1 MSKISKNEDWVFFS
15 LLFQIALQKIQTMH
29 SSYLTQLQ
37 SEIKPLREKLV
48 HHPVYASIQS
58 IEDLQSFMEHHVYAV
73 WDFMSLLKALQ
84 NKLTCVQIPWVPT
97 GNANTRYLI
106 NEIVTGEESDVD
118 NHGQR
123 MSHFELYLKA
133 MQQAGAEIKFVE
145 NLIHDIQA
153 DKEISTIIAS
163 SLIPESAA
171 KFLENTFD
179 VIETDKAHLM
189 AAVFTFGREDLIPDM
204 FISFINELKKEFP
217 GKVDI
222 FQYYIERHIEVDG
235 DHHSALAL
243 EMTETLCG
251 NDPQKWKDA
260 TSYVK
265 KALQSRIDLWDAIY
279 SNINESQLK
288 VS

>member
-1 MSKISKNEDWVFFS
+1 MD
-15 LLFQIALQKIQTMH
+15 

-58 IEDLQSFMEHHVYAV
+58 IDDLQLFMEHHIYAV

-84 NKLTCVQIPWVPT
+84 NKLTCVKIPWVPT

-118 NHGQR
+118 NLGQR

-133 MQQAGAEIKFVE
+133 MQQAGADTASVGS
-145 NLIHDIQA
+145 LINEVHA
-153 DKEISTIIAS
+153 GREISAILSSSFIPAS
-163 SLIPESAA
+163 AS
-171 KFLENTFD
+171 KFLGNTFD
-179 VIETDKAHLM
+179 VIETDQAHLM

-217 GKVDI
+217 DKVDI

-265 KALQSRIDLWDAIY
+265 KALQSRIDLWDEIY
-279 SNINESQLK
+279 AKIEENQLK
-288 VS
+288 EVN